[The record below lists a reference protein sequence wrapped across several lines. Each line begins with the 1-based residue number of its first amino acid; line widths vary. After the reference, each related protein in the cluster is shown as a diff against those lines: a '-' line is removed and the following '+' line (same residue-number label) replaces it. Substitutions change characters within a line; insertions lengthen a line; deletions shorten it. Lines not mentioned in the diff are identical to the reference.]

1 MIMRQVINNSKSYL
15 TSGILAL
22 TAYLTTASLAY
33 FCNPVP
39 LANLLGFFA
48 LLAYIAT
55 LIPSIFK
62 IILPS
67 SRSNK
72 SIIWL
77 LKRRRYIGITAFFF
91 GSNHGLLLILQRQ
104 INLLSPLTYIEYF
117 QGITILFIFS
127 ILAITSNDWSV
138 KNLKYSWKKIHQLTY
153 LVVFLLP
160 WHILDKMSL
169 KWTYLTPFAVLFSL
183 MNLGAFIFSK
193 YKIRANA
200 K

>member
-1 MIMRQVINNSKSYL
+1 MRQVIINCKFYL
-15 TSGILAL
+15 TSSILAL
-22 TAYLTTASLAY
+22 TTYLIILSLAF

-62 IILPS
+62 MIFPKF
-67 SRSNK
+67 RSNK

-77 LKRRRYIGITAFFF
+77 LKKRRYVGMTAFFF

-117 QGITILFIFS
+117 QGMTIMFIFS

-138 KNLKYSWKKIHQLTY
+138 KNLKTYWKKIHQLTY
-153 LVVFLLP
+153 FVIFLLP

-169 KWTYLTPFAVLFSL
+169 KWTYLTPFAVAFSL
-183 MNLGAFIFSK
+183 INLCVFIFLK
-193 YKIRANA
+193 YKKQINS
-200 K
+200 